1 MDIYARLMI
10 FYMQV
15 LSLMEDKNKAK
26 KRTPNIMQK
35 KLRMGNLAK

>member
-15 LSLMEDKNKAK
+15 LSLMEDKNKDK
-26 KRTPNIMQK
+26 QRRPNIMQK